1 MKLRMMTNRG
11 IKNQTKKYHQE
22 IADLYLSLSLS
33 LFISRTQRKTSTFVK
48 GRILVYSVVFLQK
61 IGKYCRELKKER
73 VRSKGFLFN
82 FVELNCF

>member
-11 IKNQTKKYHQE
+11 IKNQTKKYHKE
-22 IADLYLSLSLS
+22 IADLYLSLS

-61 IGKYCRELKKER
+61 IGKYRRE
-73 VRSKGFLFN
+73 
-82 FVELNCF
+82 